1 MLSCSVLRTVYL
13 EPGGL
18 TLKPFLK
25 PSGLTL
31 KPFLKPSGLTL
42 KGEMCNEVANP
53 RSTSQRF
60 SKYFKVKGRITFLW
74 KLVISLRVKSSDNSN
89 SSRVCLFCRNYQ
101 FCVIFLWYASWYIDK
116 HGKDG
121 KRWWSSENSTVPTT
135 KASVDFKQF
144 LKHPR
149 HSVDVAS

>member
-42 KGEMCNEVANP
+42 KPFLKPSGLTLKGEMCKEVANP

-60 SKYFKVKGRITFLW
+60 SKYFKVKGRITFL
-74 KLVISLRVKSSDNSN
+74 
-89 SSRVCLFCRNYQ
+89 
-101 FCVIFLWYASWYIDK
+101 
-116 HGKDG
+116 
-121 KRWWSSENSTVPTT
+121 
-135 KASVDFKQF
+135 
-144 LKHPR
+144 
-149 HSVDVAS
+149 